1 VKFSCPQ
8 CERQYQVP
16 DELIRGKAVRVRCK
30 GCGAQIPVG
39 GGDAAGAE
47 LSPVSGASVVPAP
60 YEEPAA
66 AGGPWY
72 AMHRGNQV
80 GPMDERAFSSRVKV
94 GDFHARTYVW
104 RDGMANWVRASE
116 VPELARLLPAGA
128 PPSPPPPP
136 PESARTVSNPS
147 NPSAA
152 VARTVSNPSNPSAAV
167 ARTVSSPGTATSRP
181 AIGVASSSGPEVD
194 PFAAFGSADPN
205 DLPPPGEQTMVA
217 IARAGV
223 NKRNPPWKF
232 ALFAAVILG
241 IPYALFLGL
250 ANLEVKQVVID
261 EAGNKVEVEVKLG
274 EVAMEEGLSGLGD
287 LLMGRKKKKDPPP
300 AKPRV
305 EGETGTKKPA
315 ESAGTKPSKK
325 PEDGKNGPSP
335 ADDPNAFIGGPGPK
349 VRPEDKPVNVDASNF
364 NKEAAAKV
372 LADNASSFQGCV
384 EAELRKNP
392 NAKLGKLILSVT
404 VAPSGIV
411 TRASVDRKDVNQSG
425 LGECLQKRAKRMRFN
440 AFEGEPVDLEAPIV
454 TGTSY

>member
-1 VKFSCPQ
+1 MKFSCPQ
-8 CERQYQVP
+8 CQRQYQVP
-16 DELIRGKAVRVRCK
+16 DELLRGKAVRVRCK

-39 GGDAAGAE
+39 GGEVAAGAE
-47 LSPVSGASVVPAP
+47 LSLSGAAAVPAP

-116 VPELARLLPAGA
+116 VPELAKLLPASA
-128 PPSPPPPP
+128 PPPSPPPPP
-136 PESARTVSNPS
+136 LE
-147 NPSAA
+147 A
-152 VARTVSNPSNPSAAV
+152 VRTVSNPSNPSAAV
-167 ARTVSSPGTATSRP
+167 ARTVSSPGTATSRAAP
-181 AIGVASSSGPEVD
+181 GVASSSGPDVD
-194 PFAAFGSADPN
+194 PFAAFGAADPK

-300 AKPRV
+300 SRPRV
-305 EGETGTKKPA
+305 EGEAGTKKPT
-315 ESAGTKPSKK
+315 EVAGTKPVKR
-325 PEDGKNGPSP
+325 PEDGKNGLSP
-335 ADDPNAFIGGPGPK
+335 ADDANAFIGSGGPK
-349 VRPEDKPVNVDASNF
+349 VRPEDKPVNVDATNF